1 MRERLDR
8 YVQRGWAVIPVHPRS
23 KQPIRDNWP
32 ELRLQAKD
40 LATYFPTGE
49 ENIGVLLGEPSDGLI
64 DIDLDSA
71 EAICLA
77 PEILPP
83 TCRFG
88 RENKPESHYLYC
100 VDPSP
105 ATQRFSFGPDTLL
118 ELRSTGSQTVF
129 PGSVHHSGEPIEFD
143 SSDELITVIDPDE
156 LILRTSVLAVMS
168 LWQANGQHSNQHV
181 RISPWH

>member
-1 MRERLDR
+1 MREHLDR

-49 ENIGVLLGEPSDGLI
+49 ENIGVLGCEPSGGLI

-83 TCRFG
+83 TCRFKG
-88 RENKPESHYLYC
+88 
-100 VDPSP
+100 
-105 ATQRFSFGPDTLL
+105 
-118 ELRSTGSQTVF
+118 
-129 PGSVHHSGEPIEFD
+129 
-143 SSDELITVIDPDE
+143 
-156 LILRTSVLAVMS
+156 
-168 LWQANGQHSNQHV
+168 V
-181 RISPWH
+181 RISPSHTISTA

>member
-1 MRERLDR
+1 MHERLDR

-49 ENIGVLLGEPSDGLI
+49 ENIGVLLGEPSGGLI

-88 RENKPESHYLYC
+88 RENKPESHYL
-100 VDPSP
+100 
-105 ATQRFSFGPDTLL
+105 
-118 ELRSTGSQTVF
+118 
-129 PGSVHHSGEPIEFD
+129 
-143 SSDELITVIDPDE
+143 
-156 LILRTSVLAVMS
+156 
-168 LWQANGQHSNQHV
+168 
-181 RISPWH
+181 